1 MKKDKN
7 KEKDTMT
14 FSEDIPQNTKKT
26 IKRLM
31 SQLKTQSKKL
41 IIVGI
46 SSLLSSA
53 AYAIIPLIV
62 GSAINNLVKAIRN
75 FDGSVSVLSMV
86 TDALAMPVLML
97 VLASIFSSFLSYVQQ
112 YIISSIGENLT
123 LSLRKEISKK
133 LNRLPLKYFDSHK
146 TGDIMSRVTNDLEK
160 VSLVMQ
166 VGFMQFISSCF
177 TIVLTI
183 ISMLILNLKL
193 SLLIFIFLGI
203 SASATNYVSSL
214 SQRYYAENYAA
225 MGDLSG
231 KIEEVY
237 SGNRIIKVFNKQEDI
252 IEEVTELN
260 KKQFEANRRAQFVD
274 FAIYPTIRFLSQL
287 GFVTTAIVGG
297 IMTLNGQISLGG
309 IMTLNGQISLGGIQA
324 FLQYVNQVSEPVTQ
338 ASYVIMSLQS
348 AIAGAERV
356 FELLDEE
363 EEISD
368 NKFNELS
375 FNEHPISM
383 GKVDFKNV
391 KFGYTAEKTLIKD
404 LNLEVKPN
412 EMVAIVGPTGGGKTT
427 LINLIMR
434 FYELNEGTISI
445 DGINIKDIPRNTL
458 RRQIGM
464 VLQDTWLFEG
474 TIAENIAYGRMDAT
488 REEIIAAAKAASCD
502 HFIRTLEHGYD
513 TVISSETSNVSQ
525 GQMQLLTIARAMLT
539 NPTIMILDEATSS
552 VDTRTE
558 VEIQKAL
565 SRLMKDKTSFVI
577 AHRLSTIQNADMI
590 LVVKDGDIVE
600 RGNHENLLA
609 QNGFYASLYYSQFE
623 VAN

>member
-1 MKKDKN
+1 MEKDK
-7 KEKDTMT
+7 EIDIME
-14 FSEDIPQNTKKT
+14 FHEDIPRNTKKT

-31 SQLKTQSKKL
+31 IRLSDQKKKL
-41 IIVGI
+41 IIVGL
-46 SSLLSSA
+46 STLLGSA
-53 AYAIIPLIV
+53 SYAVMPLLV
-62 GSAINNLVKAIRN
+62 GSAIDNLVTAIRSFN
-75 FDGSVSVLSMV
+75 GSLSVIKVV
-86 TDALAMPVLML
+86 TDALVIPVLML
-97 VLASIFSSFLSYVQQ
+97 IGVSIISSLVSYIQQ
-112 YIISSIGENLT
+112 YIIASIGENLT
-123 LSLRKEISKK
+123 LSLRTEISEKI
-133 LNRLPLKYFDSHK
+133 NRLPLKYFDSHK
-146 TGDIMSRVTNDLEK
+146 TGDVMSRVTTDLEK
-160 VSLVMQ
+160 VSQVMQ

-183 ISMLILNLKL
+183 IAMLILNPKL
-193 SLLIFIFLGI
+193 SLLIFVFIGI
-203 SASATNYVSSL
+203 SAVATNYVSSL
-214 SQRYYAENYAA
+214 SQRYYGENFAA
-225 MGDLSG
+225 MGELSG

-237 SGNRIIKVFNKQEDI
+237 SGNRIIKVFNQQEKT
-252 IEEVTELN
+252 IEEVSELN

-274 FAIYPTIRFLSQL
+274 FAIYPTIRLLNQL
-287 GFVTTAIVGG
+287 GFIATAIVGG
-297 IMTLNGQISLGG
+297 IMAIGGQISLGA
-309 IMTLNGQISLGGIQA
+309 IQA
-324 FLQYVNQVSEPVTQ
+324 FLQYVNQVSEPITQ

-363 EEISD
+363 EEVAD
-368 NKFNELS
+368 NKFNEIS
-375 FNEHPISM
+375 FKENPITE
-383 GKVDFKNV
+383 GRVNFENV
-391 KFGYTAEKTLIKD
+391 KFGYTKEKTLIKD
-404 LNLEVKPN
+404 LKLEVKPN

-434 FYELNEGTISI
+434 FYELNGGSISI
-445 DGINIKDIPRNTL
+445 DGVNITEIPRNTL

-474 TIAENIAYGRMDAT
+474 TIAENIAYGKMDAT
-488 REEIIAAAKAASCD
+488 REEIIDAAKAACCD

-513 TVISSETSNVSQ
+513 TVISSETANVSQ

-539 NPTIMILDEATSS
+539 NPSIMILDEATSS

-600 RGNHENLLA
+600 RGNHKSLLE

>member
-7 KEKDTMT
+7 KKKDTMT

-203 SASATNYVSSL
+203 SAIATNYVSSL

-287 GFVTTAIVGG
+287 GFVTTAIV
-297 IMTLNGQISLGG
+297 GG

>member
-7 KEKDTMT
+7 KKNDIMA

-31 SQLKTQSKKL
+31 RRLKTQNKKL
-41 IIVGI
+41 IIVGV
-46 SSLLSSA
+46 SALLSSA
-53 AYAIIPLIV
+53 AYAIMPLMV
-62 GSAINNLVKAIRN
+62 GSAINNLLDAIRS
-75 FDGSVSVLSMV
+75 FDGSVSVISMI
-86 TDALAMPVLML
+86 TNALAMPVLML
-97 VLASIFSSFLSYVQQ
+97 VLTSIVNSLLSYIQQ

-123 LSLRKEISKK
+123 LSLRKDISEKINK
-133 LNRLPLKYFDSHK
+133 LPLKYFDSHK
-146 TGDIMSRVTNDLEK
+146 TGDVMSRVTTDLEK
-160 VSLVMQ
+160 VSQVMQ
-166 VGFMQFISSCF
+166 IGFMQFISSCF

-183 ISMLILNLKL
+183 IAMIILNPKL
-193 SLLIFIFLGI
+193 SLLIFIFIGI
-203 SASATNYVSSL
+203 SAIATNFVSSL
-214 SQRYYAENYAA
+214 SQRYYADNFAA

-237 SGNRIIKVFNKQEDI
+237 SGNRIIKVFNQQEDI
-252 IEEVTELN
+252 IEEVSQLN
-260 KKQFEANRRAQFVD
+260 KKQFEANRKAQFVD
-274 FAIYPTIRFLSQL
+274 FAIYPTIRFLNQL
-287 GFVTTAIVGG
+287 GFVATAIV
-297 IMTLNGQISLGG
+297 GG

-324 FLQYVNQVSEPVTQ
+324 FLQYVNQVSEPITQ

-363 EEISD
+363 EETID
-368 NKFNELS
+368 NTVSTFPKSN
-375 FNEHPISM
+375 
-383 GKVDFKNV
+383 GRVTFKNV
-391 KFGYTAEKTLIKD
+391 KFGYTQDRTLIKS

-434 FYELNEGTISI
+434 FYELNGGSISI
-445 DGINIKDIPRNTL
+445 DGVNITEISRSTL

-474 TIAENIAYGRMDAT
+474 TIAENIAYGNMDAT
-488 REEIIAAAKAASCD
+488 REEIIAAAKAACCD
-502 HFIRTLEHGYD
+502 HFIRTLPEGYD

-600 RGNHENLLA
+600 RGNHESLLA

>member
-31 SQLKTQSKKL
+31 RQLKTQNKKL
-41 IIVGI
+41 IFVGI
-46 SSLLSSA
+46 SALLSSA

-75 FDGSVSVLSMV
+75 FDESVSVLSMV

-183 ISMLILNLKL
+183 ILMLILNLKL
-193 SLLIFIFLGI
+193 SLLIFIILGI
-203 SASATNYVSSL
+203 SAIATNYVSSL

-309 IMTLNGQISLGGIQA
+309 IQA

-363 EEISD
+363 EELSD

-600 RGNHENLLA
+600 RGNHENLLS
-609 QNGFYASLYYSQFE
+609 QNGFYASLYNSQFE

>member
-7 KEKDTMT
+7 KKKHTKA
-14 FSEDIPQNTKKT
+14 FSEDIPKNTKKT

-31 SQLKTQSKKL
+31 ERLKTQNKKL

-46 SSLLSSA
+46 LVLLSSVF
-53 AYAIIPLIV
+53 YAVIPLMV
-62 GSAINNLVKAIRN
+62 GLAINNLVYAISN
-75 FDGSVSVLSMV
+75 FDKSVSVVSIV
-86 TDALAMPVLML
+86 TQALAMPVLTL
-97 VLASIFSSFLSYVQQ
+97 VIISMINSFLSYIQQ
-112 YIISSIGENLT
+112 YIVSSVGENLT
-123 LSLRKEISKK
+123 LSLRNDISKK
-133 LNRLPLKYFDSHK
+133 INKLPLKYFDSHK
-146 TGDIMSRVTNDLEK
+146 KGDVMSRVTNDLEK

-177 TIVLTI
+177 TIILTI
-183 ISMLILNLKL
+183 ISMIILNLKL
-193 SLLIFIFLGI
+193 SLVIFIFIGI
-203 SASATNYVSSL
+203 SAIATNYVSSL
-214 SQRYYAENYAA
+214 SQRYYAYNFDA
-225 MGDLSG
+225 MGQLSG

-237 SGNRIIKVFNKQEDI
+237 SGNRIIKIFNQQEDI
-252 IEEVTELN
+252 IQEVTELN
-260 KKQFEANRRAQFVD
+260 KKQFEANRKAQFVD
-274 FAIYPTIRFLSQL
+274 FAIYPTIRLLSQL
-287 GFVTTAIVGG
+287 GFVATAI
-297 IMTLNGQISLGG
+297 IGG

-363 EEISD
+363 EEIADIKINQS
-368 NKFNELS
+368 L
-375 FNEHPISM
+375 FNEHNISR
-383 GKVDFKNV
+383 GRVDFKNV
-391 KFGYTAEKTLIKD
+391 KFGYTDEKTLIKN

-412 EMVAIVGPTGGGKTT
+412 EIVAIVGPTGGGKTT

-434 FYELNEGTISI
+434 FYELNGGYISI
-445 DGINIKDIPRNTL
+445 DGININEIPRNTL

-474 TIAENIAYGRMDAT
+474 TIAENIAYGNRDAT
-488 REEIIAAAKAASCD
+488 REEIIAAAKAACCD

-513 TVISSETSNVSQ
+513 TVISGETSNISQ

-600 RGNHENLLA
+600 RGSHNNLIE

>member
-7 KEKDTMT
+7 KKKHTKA
-14 FSEDIPQNTKKT
+14 FSEDIPKNTKKT

-31 SQLKTQSKKL
+31 KRLKTQNKKL
-41 IIVGI
+41 IIVGMLV
-46 SSLLSSA
+46 LLSSVF
-53 AYAIIPLIV
+53 YAVIPLMV
-62 GSAINNLVKAIRN
+62 GLAINNLVYAISN
-75 FDGSVSVLSMV
+75 FDKSVSVVSIVTKALS
-86 TDALAMPVLML
+86 MPVLTL
-97 VLASIFSSFLSYVQQ
+97 VIISMVNSFLSYIQQ
-112 YIISSIGENLT
+112 YIVSSVGENLT
-123 LSLRKEISKK
+123 LSLRKDISKK
-133 LNRLPLKYFDSHK
+133 INKLPLKYFDSHK
-146 TGDIMSRVTNDLEK
+146 KGDVMSRVTNDLEK

-177 TIVLTI
+177 TIILTI

-193 SLLIFIFLGI
+193 SLIIFIFIGI
-203 SASATNYVSSL
+203 SAIATNYVSSL
-214 SQRYYAENYAA
+214 SQRYYAYNFDA
-225 MGDLSG
+225 MGQLSG

-237 SGNRIIKVFNKQEDI
+237 SGNRIIKIFNQQEDI
-252 IEEVTELN
+252 IQEVTELN
-260 KKQFEANRRAQFVD
+260 KKQFEANRKAQFVD
-274 FAIYPTIRFLSQL
+274 FAIYPTIRLLSQL
-287 GFVTTAIVGG
+287 GFVATAIIGG
-297 IMTLNGQISLGG
+297 IMTLNGHISLGA
-309 IMTLNGQISLGGIQA
+309 IQA

-363 EEISD
+363 EEIADIKINESL
-368 NKFNELS
+368 FNE
-375 FNEHPISM
+375 NTISK

-391 KFGYTAEKTLIKD
+391 KFGYTDEKTLIKN

-412 EMVAIVGPTGGGKTT
+412 EIVAIVGPTGGGKTT

-434 FYELNEGTISI
+434 FYELNGGYISI
-445 DGINIKDIPRNTL
+445 DGININEIPRNTL

-474 TIAENIAYGRMDAT
+474 TIAENIAYGNRDAT
-488 REEIIAAAKAASCD
+488 REEIIAAAKAACCD

-513 TVISSETSNVSQ
+513 TVISGETSNISQ

-600 RGNHENLLA
+600 RGSHDNLIE

>member
-1 MKKDKN
+1 MKKDK
-7 KEKDTMT
+7 KKKKDTKA
-14 FSEDIPQNTKKT
+14 FSEDIPKNTKKT

-31 SQLKTQSKKL
+31 ERLKTQNKKL

-46 SSLLSSA
+46 LVLLSSVF
-53 AYAIIPLIV
+53 YAVIPLMV
-62 GSAINNLVKAIRN
+62 GLAINNLVYAISN
-75 FDGSVSVLSMV
+75 FDKSESVVSIV
-86 TDALAMPVLML
+86 TQALAMPVLTL
-97 VLASIFSSFLSYVQQ
+97 VIISMINSFLSYIQQ
-112 YIISSIGENLT
+112 YIVSSVGENLT
-123 LSLRKEISKK
+123 LSLRNDISKK
-133 LNRLPLKYFDSHK
+133 INKLPLKYFDSHK
-146 TGDIMSRVTNDLEK
+146 KGDVMSRVTNDLEK

-177 TIVLTI
+177 TIILTI
-183 ISMLILNLKL
+183 ISMIILNLKL
-193 SLLIFIFLGI
+193 SLVIFIFIGI
-203 SASATNYVSSL
+203 SAIATNYVSSL
-214 SQRYYAENYAA
+214 SQRYYAYNFDA
-225 MGDLSG
+225 MGQLSG

-237 SGNRIIKVFNKQEDI
+237 SGNRIIKIFNQQEDI
-252 IEEVTELN
+252 IQEVTELN
-260 KKQFEANRRAQFVD
+260 KKQFEANRKAQFVD
-274 FAIYPTIRFLSQL
+274 FAIYPTIRLLSQL
-287 GFVTTAIVGG
+287 GFVATAIIGG
-297 IMTLNGQISLGG
+297 IMTLNGQISLGA
-309 IMTLNGQISLGGIQA
+309 IQA

-363 EEISD
+363 EEIADIKINQS
-368 NKFNELS
+368 L
-375 FNEHPISM
+375 FNEHNISR

-391 KFGYTAEKTLIKD
+391 KFGYTDEKTLIKN

-412 EMVAIVGPTGGGKTT
+412 EIVAIVGPTGGGKTT

-434 FYELNEGTISI
+434 FYELNGGYISI
-445 DGINIKDIPRNTL
+445 DGININEIPRNTL

-474 TIAENIAYGRMDAT
+474 TIAENIAYGNRDAT
-488 REEIIAAAKAASCD
+488 REEIIAAAKAACCD

-513 TVISSETSNVSQ
+513 TVISGETSNISQ

-577 AHRLSTIQNADMI
+577 AHRLSTIQNADLI

-600 RGNHENLLA
+600 RGSHNNLIE

>member
-41 IIVGI
+41 IIVVI

-62 GSAINNLVKAIRN
+62 GSAINNLVNAIRN

-203 SASATNYVSSL
+203 SAIATNYVSSL

-287 GFVTTAIVGG
+287 GFVTTAIV
-297 IMTLNGQISLGG
+297 GG

-590 LVVKDGDIVE
+590 LVVKDVE

>member
-7 KEKDTMT
+7 KKKHTKA
-14 FSEDIPQNTKKT
+14 FSEDIPKNTKKT

-31 SQLKTQSKKL
+31 ERLKTQNKKL

-46 SSLLSSA
+46 LVLLSSVF
-53 AYAIIPLIV
+53 YAVIPLMV
-62 GSAINNLVKAIRN
+62 GLAINNLVYAISN
-75 FDGSVSVLSMV
+75 FDKSVSVVSIV
-86 TDALAMPVLML
+86 TQALAMPVLTL
-97 VLASIFSSFLSYVQQ
+97 VIISMINSFLSYIQQ
-112 YIISSIGENLT
+112 YIVSSVGENLT
-123 LSLRKEISKK
+123 LSLRNDISKK
-133 LNRLPLKYFDSHK
+133 INKLPLKYFDSHK
-146 TGDIMSRVTNDLEK
+146 KGDVMSRVTNDLEK

-177 TIVLTI
+177 TIILTI
-183 ISMLILNLKL
+183 ISMIILNLKL
-193 SLLIFIFLGI
+193 SLVIFIFIGI
-203 SASATNYVSSL
+203 SAIATNYVSSL
-214 SQRYYAENYAA
+214 SQRYYAYNFDA
-225 MGDLSG
+225 MGQLSG

-237 SGNRIIKVFNKQEDI
+237 SGNRIIKIFNQQEDI
-252 IEEVTELN
+252 IQEVTELN
-260 KKQFEANRRAQFVD
+260 KKQFEANRKAQFVD
-274 FAIYPTIRFLSQL
+274 FAIYPTIRLLSQL
-287 GFVTTAIVGG
+287 GFVATAIIGG
-297 IMTLNGQISLGG
+297 IMTLNGHISLGA
-309 IMTLNGQISLGGIQA
+309 IQA

-363 EEISD
+363 EEIADIKINQS
-368 NKFNELS
+368 L
-375 FNEHPISM
+375 FNEHNISR
-383 GKVDFKNV
+383 GRVDFKNV
-391 KFGYTAEKTLIKD
+391 KFGYTDEKTLIKN

-412 EMVAIVGPTGGGKTT
+412 EIVAIVGPTGGGKTT

-434 FYELNEGTISI
+434 FYELNGGYISI
-445 DGINIKDIPRNTL
+445 DGININEIPRNTL

-474 TIAENIAYGRMDAT
+474 TIAENIAYGNRDAT
-488 REEIIAAAKAASCD
+488 REEIIAAAKAACCD

-513 TVISSETSNVSQ
+513 TVISGETSNISQ

-600 RGNHENLLA
+600 RGSHNNLIE

>member
-7 KEKDTMT
+7 KKKETVV
-14 FSEDIPQNTKKT
+14 FSEDIPKNTKKT
-26 IKRLM
+26 IRRLIGT
-31 SQLKTQSKKL
+31 LKTQNKKL

-46 SSLLSSA
+46 LALLSSIF
-53 AYAIIPLIV
+53 YAVIPLMV
-62 GSAINNLVKAIRN
+62 GVAINNLVNAIN
-75 FDGSVSVLSMV
+75 SFDKSVSVLSMV
-86 TDALAMPVLML
+86 AQALAMPVLML
-97 VLASIFSSFLSYVQQ
+97 VLISIVNSFLTYIQQ
-112 YIISSIGENLT
+112 YIISSVGENLT
-123 LSLRKEISKK
+123 LSLRKDISKK
-133 LNRLPLKYFDSHK
+133 INKLPLKYFDSHK
-146 TGDIMSRVTNDLEK
+146 KGDVMSRVTTDLEK

-177 TIVLTI
+177 TIIFTI

-193 SLLIFIFLGI
+193 SLLIFIFIGI
-203 SASATNYVSSL
+203 SAIATNYVSSL
-214 SQRYYAENYAA
+214 SQRYYAYNFDA
-225 MGDLSG
+225 MGELSG

-237 SGNRIIKVFNKQEDI
+237 SGNRIVKIFNQQENVI
-252 IEEVTELN
+252 QEVTELN
-260 KKQFEANRRAQFVD
+260 KKQFEANRKAQFID
-274 FAIYPTIRFLSQL
+274 FAIYPTIRLLNQL
-287 GFVTTAIVGG
+287 GFIATAIV
-297 IMTLNGQISLGG
+297 GG

-363 EEISD
+363 EEVAD
-368 NKFNELS
+368 NKLNEFS
-375 FNEHPISM
+375 FDKNPISK

-391 KFGYTAEKTLIKD
+391 KFGYTDEKTLIKN

-434 FYELNEGTISI
+434 FYELNGGAISI
-445 DGINIKDIPRNTL
+445 DGVNINEIPRNIL

-474 TIAENIAYGRMDAT
+474 TIAENIAYGKMDAT
-488 REEIIAAAKAASCD
+488 REEIIAAAKAACCD

-539 NPTIMILDEATSS
+539 NPTVMILDEATSS

-590 LVVKDGDIVE
+590 LVVKDGDIIE
-600 RGNHENLLA
+600 RGTHQSLLE

>member
-1 MKKDKN
+1 MKKDKD
-7 KEKDTMT
+7 KAV

-26 IKRLM
+26 IKRLIKA
-31 SQLKTQSKKL
+31 LKVQNKKL

-46 SSLLSSA
+46 LTIFSSMF
-53 AYAIIPLIV
+53 YTIIPLMI
-62 GSAINNLVKAIRN
+62 GLAINNLVSAISN
-75 FDGSVSVLSMV
+75 FDKSTNILEVVV
-86 TDALAMPVLML
+86 QALTKPIL
-97 VLASIFSSFLSYVQQ
+97 VLILISIISSILSYIQQ
-112 YIISSIGENLT
+112 YIISSVGENLT
-123 LSLRKEISKK
+123 LSLREDISKK
-133 LNRLPLKYFDSHK
+133 INKLPLKYFDSHK
-146 TGDIMSRVTNDLEK
+146 KGDVMSRVTNDLEK

-177 TIVLTI
+177 TIIFTI
-183 ISMLILNLKL
+183 ISMLILNVKL
-193 SLLIFIFLGI
+193 SLLIFIFIGI
-203 SASATNYVSSL
+203 SSIATNYVSKL
-214 SQRYYAENYAA
+214 SQRYYAYNFNA
-225 MGDLSG
+225 MGQLSG

-237 SGNRIIKVFNKQEDI
+237 SGNNIIKIFNKQNDV

-260 KKQFEANRRAQFVD
+260 KKQFEANKKAQFVD
-274 FAIYPTIRFLSQL
+274 FAIYPTIRFLNQL
-287 GFVTTAIVGG
+287 GFVATAIV
-297 IMTLNGQISLGG
+297 GG

-324 FLQYVNQVSEPVTQ
+324 FLQYVNQVSEPITQ

-368 NKFNELS
+368 SKLNESLLNKC
-375 FNEHPISM
+375 PISK
-383 GKVDFKNV
+383 GKVEFKNV
-391 KFGYTAEKTLIKD
+391 KFGYTDEKTLIKN

-434 FYELNEGTISI
+434 FYELKAGSILI
-445 DGINIKDIPRNTL
+445 DGVNIKEIPRNIL

-474 TIAENIAYGRMDAT
+474 TIAENIAYGKMDAT
-488 REEIIAAAKAASCD
+488 REEIIAAAKAACCD

-513 TVISSETSNVSQ
+513 TVISSETANISQ

-558 VEIQKAL
+558 IEIQKAL

-600 RGNHENLLA
+600 RGTHKTLLE

>member
-7 KEKDTMT
+7 KNTKA
-14 FSEDIPQNTKKT
+14 FSEDIPKNTKKT

-31 SQLKTQSKKL
+31 KRLKTQNKKL

-46 SSLLSSA
+46 LVLLSSVF
-53 AYAIIPLIV
+53 YAVIPLMV
-62 GSAINNLVKAIRN
+62 GLAINNLVYAISN
-75 FDGSVSVLSMV
+75 FDKSVSVVSIVTKALS
-86 TDALAMPVLML
+86 MPVLTL
-97 VLASIFSSFLSYVQQ
+97 VIISMVNSFLSYIQQ
-112 YIISSIGENLT
+112 YIVSSVGENLT
-123 LSLRKEISKK
+123 LSLRKDISKK
-133 LNRLPLKYFDSHK
+133 INKLPLKYFDSHK
-146 TGDIMSRVTNDLEK
+146 KGDVMSRVTNDLEK

-177 TIVLTI
+177 TIILTI

-193 SLLIFIFLGI
+193 SLIIFIFIGI
-203 SASATNYVSSL
+203 SAIATNYVSSL
-214 SQRYYAENYAA
+214 SQRYYAYNFDA
-225 MGDLSG
+225 MGQLSG

-237 SGNRIIKVFNKQEDI
+237 SGNRIIKIFNQQEDI
-252 IEEVTELN
+252 IQEVTELN
-260 KKQFEANRRAQFVD
+260 KKQFEANRKAQFVD
-274 FAIYPTIRFLSQL
+274 FAINPTIRLLSQL
-287 GFVTTAIVGG
+287 GFVATAIIGG
-297 IMTLNGQISLGG
+297 IMTLNGHISLGA
-309 IMTLNGQISLGGIQA
+309 IQA

-363 EEISD
+363 EEIADIKINQS
-368 NKFNELS
+368 L
-375 FNEHPISM
+375 FNEHNISR
-383 GKVDFKNV
+383 GRVDFKNV
-391 KFGYTAEKTLIKD
+391 KFGYTDEKTLIKN

-412 EMVAIVGPTGGGKTT
+412 EIVAIVGPTGGGKTT

-434 FYELNEGTISI
+434 FYELNGGYISI
-445 DGINIKDIPRNTL
+445 DGININEIPRNTL

-474 TIAENIAYGRMDAT
+474 TIAENIAYGNRDAT
-488 REEIIAAAKAASCD
+488 REEIIAAAKAACCD

-513 TVISSETSNVSQ
+513 TVISGETSNISQ

-600 RGNHENLLA
+600 RGSHNNLIE

>member
-7 KEKDTMT
+7 IEKDTT
-14 FSEDIPQNTKKT
+14 IFSEDIPQNTKKT

-31 SQLKTQSKKL
+31 RQLKTQNKKL

-46 SSLLSSA
+46 SALFSSA
-53 AYAIIPLIV
+53 SYAIMPLIV
-62 GSAINNLVKAIRN
+62 GSAINNLVNAIRN

-86 TDALAMPVLML
+86 TNALAMPVLML
-97 VLASIFSSFLSYVQQ
+97 VLTSIISSFLSYVQQ

-183 ISMLILNLKL
+183 ISMLILNQKL

-203 SASATNYVSSL
+203 SAIATNYVSSL

-287 GFVTTAIVGG
+287 GFVATAIVGG
-297 IMTLNGQISLGG
+297 IMTLNR
-309 IMTLNGQISLGGIQA
+309 QISLGGIQA

-356 FELLDEE
+356 FDLLDE

-368 NKFNELS
+368 NKINEFS
-375 FNEHPISM
+375 FNEHPISK

-434 FYELNEGTISI
+434 FYELNGGTISI

>member
-1 MKKDKN
+1 MKKDKKKN
-7 KEKDTMT
+7 SDTLS

-31 SQLKTQSKKL
+31 SHLAPQKKKL
-41 IIVGI
+41 MIVGV
-46 SSLLSSA
+46 SALLSSA
-53 AYAIIPLIV
+53 AYAAMPLMV
-62 GSAINNLVKAIRN
+62 GVAIDNLVNAILS
-75 FDGSVSVLSMV
+75 FDGSVSILSMV
-86 TDALAMPVLML
+86 TNALAIPVLL
-97 VLASIFSSFLSYVQQ
+97 LILASIASSLLSYMQQ
-112 YIISSIGENLT
+112 YIVASIGENLT
-123 LSLRKEISKK
+123 LSLRRDISEKINK
-133 LNRLPLKYFDSHK
+133 LPLRYFDSHK
-146 TGDIMSRVTNDLEK
+146 TGDVMSRVTNDLEK
-160 VSLVMQ
+160 VSMVMQ

-177 TIVLTI
+177 TIILTI
-183 ISMLILNLKL
+183 IAMVILNPKL
-193 SLLIFIFLGI
+193 ALLVLIFVSI
-203 SASATNYVSSL
+203 SAIATNFVSQL
-214 SQRYYAENYAA
+214 SQRYYAENFAI
-225 MGDLSG
+225 MGALSG

-237 SGNRIIKVFNKQEDI
+237 SGNRIIKVFNQQSDV
-252 IEEVTELN
+252 IEEISQLN
-260 KKQFEANRRAQFVD
+260 HKQFEANRKAQFVD
-274 FAIYPTIRFLSQL
+274 FAIYPTIRLLNQL
-287 GFVTTAIVGG
+287 GFVATAIVGG
-297 IMTLNGQISLGG
+297 IMTLS
-309 IMTLNGQISLGGIQA
+309 GQISLGGIQA

-338 ASYVIMSLQS
+338 AAYVIMSLQS

-363 EEISD
+363 EEITD
-368 NKFNELS
+368 NVSSTF
-375 FNEHPISM
+375 PISN
-383 GKVDFKNV
+383 GRVTFKNV
-391 KFGYTAEKTLIKD
+391 KFGYTPERTLIKN

-434 FYELNEGTISI
+434 FYELNGGLISI
-445 DGINIKDIPRNTL
+445 DGVNIIEISRSAL

-474 TIAENIAYGRMDAT
+474 TIAENIAYGKMDAT
-488 REEIIAAAKAASCD
+488 REEIVDAAKAACCD
-502 HFIRTLEHGYD
+502 HFIRTLPQGYD

-525 GQMQLLTIARAMLT
+525 GQMQLLTIARAMMT

-565 SRLMKDKTSFVI
+565 TKLMKDKTSFVI

-590 LVVKDGDIVE
+590 LVVRDGDIVE
-600 RGNHENLLA
+600 RGNHESLLA

>member
-1 MKKDKN
+1 MKKDKKKN
-7 KEKDTMT
+7 SDTLS

-31 SQLKTQSKKL
+31 GHLVPQKKKL
-41 IIVGI
+41 MIVGV
-46 SSLLSSA
+46 SALLNST
-53 AYAIIPLIV
+53 AYAAMPLMV
-62 GSAINNLVKAIRN
+62 GVAIDNLVNAIRS

-86 TDALAMPVLML
+86 TNALAIPVLL
-97 VLASIFSSFLSYVQQ
+97 LILATIASSLLSYMQQ
-112 YIISSIGENLT
+112 YIIASIGENLT
-123 LSLRKEISKK
+123 LSLRQDISEKINK
-133 LNRLPLKYFDSHK
+133 LPLHYFDSHK
-146 TGDIMSRVTNDLEK
+146 TGDVMSRVTNDLEK
-160 VSLVMQ
+160 VSMVMQ

-177 TIVLTI
+177 TIILTI
-183 ISMLILNLKL
+183 IAMVILNLKL
-193 SLLIFIFLGI
+193 ALLVLIFVGI
-203 SASATNYVSSL
+203 SAIATNFVSQL
-214 SQRYYAENYAA
+214 SQRYYAENFAV
-225 MGDLSG
+225 MGALSG

-237 SGNRIIKVFNKQEDI
+237 SGNRIIKVFNQQSDV
-252 IEEVTELN
+252 IEEISQLN
-260 KKQFEANRRAQFVD
+260 HKQFEANRKAQFVD
-274 FAIYPTIRFLSQL
+274 FAIYPTIRLLNQL
-287 GFVTTAIVGG
+287 GFVATAIVGG
-297 IMTLNGQISLGG
+297 IMTLS
-309 IMTLNGQISLGGIQA
+309 GQISLGGIQA

-338 ASYVIMSLQS
+338 AAYVIMSLQS

-363 EEISD
+363 EEITD
-368 NKFNELS
+368 NASSTF
-375 FNEHPISM
+375 PISN
-383 GKVDFKNV
+383 GRVTFKNV
-391 KFGYTAEKTLIKD
+391 KFGYTPERTLIKN

-434 FYELNEGTISI
+434 FYELNGGLISI
-445 DGINIKDIPRNTL
+445 DGVNITEISRSTL

-474 TIAENIAYGRMDAT
+474 TIAENIAYGKMDAT
-488 REEIIAAAKAASCD
+488 REEIVAAAKAACCD
-502 HFIRTLEHGYD
+502 HFIRTLPQGYD
-513 TVISSETSNVSQ
+513 TVISSEASNVSQ
-525 GQMQLLTIARAMLT
+525 GQMQLLTIARAMMT

-565 SRLMKDKTSFVI
+565 SKLMKDKTSFVI

-590 LVVKDGDIVE
+590 LVVRDGDIVE
-600 RGNHENLLA
+600 RGNHESLLA

>member
-7 KEKDTMT
+7 IEKDTT
-14 FSEDIPQNTKKT
+14 IFSEDIPQNTKKT

-31 SQLKTQSKKL
+31 RQLKTQSKKL
-41 IIVGI
+41 IFVGI
-46 SSLLSSA
+46 SALFSSA
-53 AYAIIPLIV
+53 SYAIMPLIV
-62 GSAINNLVKAIRN
+62 GSAINNLVNAIRN

-86 TDALAMPVLML
+86 TNALAMPVLML
-97 VLASIFSSFLSYVQQ
+97 VLTSIISSFLSYVQQ

-183 ISMLILNLKL
+183 ISMLILNQKL

-203 SASATNYVSSL
+203 SAIATNYVSSL
-214 SQRYYAENYAA
+214 SQRYYAKNYAA

-287 GFVTTAIVGG
+287 GFVATAIV
-297 IMTLNGQISLGG
+297 GG

-356 FELLDEE
+356 FDLLDEE

-368 NKFNELS
+368 NKINEFS
-375 FNEHPISM
+375 FNEHPISK

-434 FYELNEGTISI
+434 FYELNGGTISI

>member
-1 MKKDKN
+1 MKKDK
-7 KEKDTMT
+7 KKKKDTKA
-14 FSEDIPQNTKKT
+14 FSEDIPKNTKKT

-31 SQLKTQSKKL
+31 ERLKTQNKKL

-46 SSLLSSA
+46 LVLLSSIF
-53 AYAIIPLIV
+53 YAVIPLMV
-62 GSAINNLVKAIRN
+62 GLAINNLVYAISN
-75 FDGSVSVLSMV
+75 FDKSESVVSIV
-86 TDALAMPVLML
+86 TQALAMPVLTL
-97 VLASIFSSFLSYVQQ
+97 VIISMINSFLSYIQQ
-112 YIISSIGENLT
+112 YIVSSVGENLT
-123 LSLRKEISKK
+123 LSLRNDISKK
-133 LNRLPLKYFDSHK
+133 INKLPLKYFDSHK
-146 TGDIMSRVTNDLEK
+146 KGDVMSRVTNDLEK

-177 TIVLTI
+177 TIILTI
-183 ISMLILNLKL
+183 ISMIILNLKL
-193 SLLIFIFLGI
+193 SLIIFIFIGI
-203 SASATNYVSSL
+203 SAIATNYVSSL
-214 SQRYYAENYAA
+214 SQRYYAYNFHA
-225 MGDLSG
+225 MGQLSG

-237 SGNRIIKVFNKQEDI
+237 SGNRIIKIFNQQEDI
-252 IEEVTELN
+252 IQEVTELN
-260 KKQFEANRRAQFVD
+260 KKQFEANRKAQFVD
-274 FAIYPTIRFLSQL
+274 FAIYPTIRLLSQL
-287 GFVTTAIVGG
+287 GFVATAIIGG
-297 IMTLNGQISLGG
+297 IMTLNGHISLGA
-309 IMTLNGQISLGGIQA
+309 IQA

-363 EEISD
+363 EEIAD
-368 NKFNELS
+368 IKINESL
-375 FNEHPISM
+375 FNEHTISK

-391 KFGYTAEKTLIKD
+391 KFGYTDEKTLIKN

-412 EMVAIVGPTGGGKTT
+412 EIVAIVGPTGGGKTT

-434 FYELNEGTISI
+434 FYELNGGYISI
-445 DGINIKDIPRNTL
+445 DGININEIPRNTL

-474 TIAENIAYGRMDAT
+474 TIAENIAYGNRDAT
-488 REEIIAAAKAASCD
+488 REEIIAAAKAACCD

-513 TVISSETSNVSQ
+513 TVISGETSNISQ

-600 RGNHENLLA
+600 RGSHNNLIE

>member
-7 KEKDTMT
+7 KKKHTKA
-14 FSEDIPQNTKKT
+14 FSEDIPKNTKKT

-31 SQLKTQSKKL
+31 KRLKTQNKKL

-46 SSLLSSA
+46 LVLLSSVF
-53 AYAIIPLIV
+53 YAVIPLMV
-62 GSAINNLVKAIRN
+62 GLAINNLVYAISN
-75 FDGSVSVLSMV
+75 FDKSVSVVSIVTKALS
-86 TDALAMPVLML
+86 MPVLTL
-97 VLASIFSSFLSYVQQ
+97 VIISMVNSFLSYIQQ
-112 YIISSIGENLT
+112 YIVSSVGENLT
-123 LSLRKEISKK
+123 LSLRNDISKK
-133 LNRLPLKYFDSHK
+133 INKLPLKYFDSHK
-146 TGDIMSRVTNDLEK
+146 KGDVMSRVTNDLEK

-177 TIVLTI
+177 TIILTI
-183 ISMLILNLKL
+183 ISMIILNLKL
-193 SLLIFIFLGI
+193 SLVIFIFIGI
-203 SASATNYVSSL
+203 SAIATNYVSSL
-214 SQRYYAENYAA
+214 SQRYYAYNFDA
-225 MGDLSG
+225 MGQLSG

-237 SGNRIIKVFNKQEDI
+237 SGNRIIKIFNQQEDI
-252 IEEVTELN
+252 IQEVTELN
-260 KKQFEANRRAQFVD
+260 KKQFEANRKAQFVD
-274 FAIYPTIRFLSQL
+274 FAIYPTIRLLSQL
-287 GFVTTAIVGG
+287 GFVATAIIGG
-297 IMTLNGQISLGG
+297 IMTLNGQISLGA
-309 IMTLNGQISLGGIQA
+309 IQA

-363 EEISD
+363 EEIADIKINQS
-368 NKFNELS
+368 L
-375 FNEHPISM
+375 FNEHNISR

-391 KFGYTAEKTLIKD
+391 KFGYTDEKTLIKN

-412 EMVAIVGPTGGGKTT
+412 EIVAIVGPTGGGKTT

-434 FYELNEGTISI
+434 FYELNGGYISI
-445 DGINIKDIPRNTL
+445 DGININEIPRNTL

-474 TIAENIAYGRMDAT
+474 TIAENIAYGNRDAT
-488 REEIIAAAKAASCD
+488 REEIIAAAKAACCD

-513 TVISSETSNVSQ
+513 TVISGETSNISQ

-600 RGNHENLLA
+600 RGSHNNLIE

>member
-1 MKKDKN
+1 MEKDK
-7 KEKDTMT
+7 EIDIME
-14 FSEDIPQNTKKT
+14 FHEDIPRNTKKT

-31 SQLKTQSKKL
+31 IRLSDQKKKL
-41 IIVGI
+41 IIVGL
-46 SSLLSSA
+46 STLLGSA
-53 AYAIIPLIV
+53 SYAVMPLLV
-62 GSAINNLVKAIRN
+62 GSAIDNLVTAIRSFN
-75 FDGSVSVLSMV
+75 GSLSVIKVV
-86 TDALAMPVLML
+86 TDALVIPVLML
-97 VLASIFSSFLSYVQQ
+97 IGVSIISSLVSYIQQ
-112 YIISSIGENLT
+112 YIIASIGENLT
-123 LSLRKEISKK
+123 LSLRTEISEKI
-133 LNRLPLKYFDSHK
+133 NRLPLKYFDSHK
-146 TGDIMSRVTNDLEK
+146 TGDVMSRVTTDLEK
-160 VSLVMQ
+160 VSQVMQ

-183 ISMLILNLKL
+183 IAMIILNPKL
-193 SLLIFIFLGI
+193 SLLIFVFIGI
-203 SASATNYVSSL
+203 SAVATNYVSSL
-214 SQRYYAENYAA
+214 SQRYYGENFAA
-225 MGDLSG
+225 MGELSG

-237 SGNRIIKVFNKQEDI
+237 SGNRIIKVFNQQEKT
-252 IEEVTELN
+252 IEEVSELN

-274 FAIYPTIRFLSQL
+274 FAIYPTIRLLNQL
-287 GFVTTAIVGG
+287 GFIATAIVGG
-297 IMTLNGQISLGG
+297 IMAIGGQISLGA
-309 IMTLNGQISLGGIQA
+309 IQA
-324 FLQYVNQVSEPVTQ
+324 FLQYVNQVSEPITQ

-363 EEISD
+363 EEVAD
-368 NKFNELS
+368 NKFNEIS
-375 FNEHPISM
+375 FKENPITE
-383 GKVDFKNV
+383 GRVNFKNV
-391 KFGYTAEKTLIKD
+391 KFGYTKEKTLIKD

-434 FYELNEGTISI
+434 FYELNGGSISI
-445 DGINIKDIPRNTL
+445 DGVNITEIPRNTL

-474 TIAENIAYGRMDAT
+474 TIAENIAYGKMDAT
-488 REEIIAAAKAASCD
+488 REEIIDAAKAACCD

-513 TVISSETSNVSQ
+513 TVISSETANVSQ

-539 NPTIMILDEATSS
+539 NPSIMILDEATSS

-600 RGNHENLLA
+600 RGNHESLLE

>member
-1 MKKDKN
+1 MKKDK
-7 KEKDTMT
+7 KKKKDTKA
-14 FSEDIPQNTKKT
+14 FSEDIPKNTKKT

-31 SQLKTQSKKL
+31 ERLKTQNKKL

-46 SSLLSSA
+46 LVLLSSVF
-53 AYAIIPLIV
+53 YAVIPLMV
-62 GSAINNLVKAIRN
+62 GLAINNLVYAISN
-75 FDGSVSVLSMV
+75 FDKSESVVSIV
-86 TDALAMPVLML
+86 TQALAMPVLTL
-97 VLASIFSSFLSYVQQ
+97 VIISMINSFLSYIQQ
-112 YIISSIGENLT
+112 YIVSSVGENLT
-123 LSLRKEISKK
+123 LSLRKDISKK
-133 LNRLPLKYFDSHK
+133 INKLPLKYFDSHK
-146 TGDIMSRVTNDLEK
+146 KGDVMSRVTNDLEK

-177 TIVLTI
+177 TIILTI
-183 ISMLILNLKL
+183 ISMIILNLKL
-193 SLLIFIFLGI
+193 SLVIFIFIGI
-203 SASATNYVSSL
+203 SAIATNYVSSL
-214 SQRYYAENYAA
+214 SQRYYAYNFDA
-225 MGDLSG
+225 MGQLSG

-237 SGNRIIKVFNKQEDI
+237 SGNRIIKIFNQQEDI
-252 IEEVTELN
+252 IQEVTELN
-260 KKQFEANRRAQFVD
+260 KKQFEANRKAQFVD
-274 FAIYPTIRFLSQL
+274 FAIYPTIRLLSQL
-287 GFVTTAIVGG
+287 GFVATAIIGG
-297 IMTLNGQISLGG
+297 IMTLNGHISLGA
-309 IMTLNGQISLGGIQA
+309 IQA

-363 EEISD
+363 EEIADIKINQS
-368 NKFNELS
+368 L
-375 FNEHPISM
+375 FNEHNISR

-391 KFGYTAEKTLIKD
+391 KFGYTDEKTLIKN

-412 EMVAIVGPTGGGKTT
+412 EIVAIVGPTGGGKTT

-434 FYELNEGTISI
+434 FYELNGGYISI
-445 DGINIKDIPRNTL
+445 DGININEIPRNTL

-474 TIAENIAYGRMDAT
+474 TIAENIAYGNRDAT
-488 REEIIAAAKAASCD
+488 REEIIAAAKAACCD

-513 TVISSETSNVSQ
+513 TVISGETSNISQ

-600 RGNHENLLA
+600 RGSHDNLIE

>member
-1 MKKDKN
+1 MKKDKD
-7 KEKDTMT
+7 KDIDKDIKDLG
-14 FSEDIPQNTKKT
+14 EDIPKNTKKT

-31 SQLKTQSKKL
+31 IRLKDQKNKL
-41 IIVGI
+41 IVVGVSALLGSVAYAVMPLIIGSAIDNLLKGIQSLDGSVSAISMIIEVLTIPIVLLVAVTII
-46 SSLLSSA
+46 SSLLS
-53 AYAIIPLIV
+53 YI
-62 GSAINNLVKAIRN
+62 
-75 FDGSVSVLSMV
+75 
-86 TDALAMPVLML
+86 
-97 VLASIFSSFLSYVQQ
+97 QQ
-112 YIISSIGENLT
+112 YIIASIGENLT
-123 LSLRKEISKK
+123 YSLRKEISNKINK
-133 LNRLPLKYFDSHK
+133 LPLKYFDSHK
-146 TGDIMSRVTNDLEK
+146 TGDVMSRITTDLEK
-160 VSLVMQ
+160 VSQVMQ
-166 VGFMQFISSCF
+166 VGFMQFISSTF
-177 TIVLTI
+177 TIALTVI
-183 ISMLILNLKL
+183 AMLFLNIKL
-193 SLLIFIFLGI
+193 SLLIFIFIGI
-203 SASATNYVSSL
+203 SAFATNYVSKL
-214 SQRYYAENYAA
+214 SQRYYAENFAV
-225 MGDLSG
+225 MGELTG
-231 KIEEVY
+231 KVEEVY
-237 SGNRIIKVFNKQEDI
+237 SGNAIIKVFNKQKDVVSEM
-252 IEEVTELN
+252 VELN
-260 KKQFEANRRAQFVD
+260 KKQFEANRKAQFVD

-287 GFVTTAIVGG
+287 GFISTAIIGG
-297 IMTLNGQISLGG
+297 IMTLNGYI
-309 IMTLNGQISLGGIQA
+309 TLGGIQA

-363 EEISD
+363 EEVKDS
-368 NKFNELS
+368 EYLLS
-375 FNEHPISM
+375 KTPITE
-383 GKVDFKNV
+383 GKVNFKNV
-391 KFGYTAEKTLIKD
+391 NFGYTSEKTLINN

-434 FYELNEGTISI
+434 FYELNGGTISI
-445 DGINIKDIPRNTL
+445 DGTNITHIPRNEL

-464 VLQDTWLFEG
+464 VLQDTWLFKG
-474 TIAENIAYGRMDAT
+474 TVAENIAYGNMEAT
-488 REEIIAAAKAASCD
+488 REEIVAAAKAASCD

-513 TVISSETSNVSQ
+513 TVISSEIANVSQ

-539 NPTIMILDEATSS
+539 NPSIMILDEATSS

-600 RGNHENLLA
+600 RGNHKNLLK

>member
-7 KEKDTMT
+7 KKNDIMA

-31 SQLKTQSKKL
+31 RRLKTQNKKL

-46 SSLLSSA
+46 SALLSSA
-53 AYAIIPLIV
+53 SYAIMPLMV
-62 GSAINNLVKAIRN
+62 GAAINNLLDAIRS
-75 FDGSVSVLSMV
+75 FDGSGSVISMV
-86 TDALAMPVLML
+86 THVLAMPVLML
-97 VLASIFSSFLSYVQQ
+97 VLTSIVNSLLSYIQQ

-123 LSLRKEISKK
+123 LSLREDISKK
-133 LNRLPLKYFDSHK
+133 INKLPLKYFDSHK
-146 TGDIMSRVTNDLEK
+146 TGDVMSRVTTDLEK
-160 VSLVMQ
+160 VSQVMQ
-166 VGFMQFISSCF
+166 IGFMQFISSCF

-183 ISMLILNLKL
+183 IAMVILNPKL
-193 SLLIFIFLGI
+193 SFLIFIFIGI
-203 SASATNYVSSL
+203 SAIATNFVSKL
-214 SQRYYAENYAA
+214 SQRYYADNFAV

-237 SGNRIIKVFNKQEDI
+237 SGNRIIKVFNQQSDM
-252 IEEVTELN
+252 IEEVSQLN
-260 KKQFEANRRAQFVD
+260 KKQFEANRKAQFID
-274 FAIYPTIRFLSQL
+274 FAIYPTIRLLNQL
-287 GFVTTAIVGG
+287 GFVVTAIV
-297 IMTLNGQISLGG
+297 GG

-324 FLQYVNQVSEPVTQ
+324 FLQYVNQVSEPITQ

-363 EEISD
+363 EETID
-368 NKFNELS
+368 NTVSTFPESN
-375 FNEHPISM
+375 
-383 GKVDFKNV
+383 GRVTFKNV
-391 KFGYTAEKTLIKD
+391 KFGYTQDRTLIKS

-434 FYELNEGTISI
+434 FYELNGGSISI
-445 DGINIKDIPRNTL
+445 DGVNITEISRSTL

-474 TIAENIAYGRMDAT
+474 TIAENIAYGKMDAT
-488 REEIIAAAKAASCD
+488 REEIIAAAKAACCD
-502 HFIRTLEHGYD
+502 HFIRTLPEGYD

-525 GQMQLLTIARAMLT
+525 GQIQLLTIARAMMT

-600 RGNHENLLA
+600 RGNHESLLA

>member
-1 MKKDKN
+1 MEKDK
-7 KEKDTMT
+7 EIDIME
-14 FSEDIPQNTKKT
+14 FHEDIPRNTKKT

-31 SQLKTQSKKL
+31 IRLSDQKKKL
-41 IIVGI
+41 IIVGL
-46 SSLLSSA
+46 STLLGSA
-53 AYAIIPLIV
+53 SYAVMPLLV
-62 GSAINNLVKAIRN
+62 GSAIDNLVTAIRSFN
-75 FDGSVSVLSMV
+75 GSLSVIKVV
-86 TDALAMPVLML
+86 TDALVIPVLML
-97 VLASIFSSFLSYVQQ
+97 IGVSIISSLVSYIQQ
-112 YIISSIGENLT
+112 YIIASIGENLT
-123 LSLRKEISKK
+123 LSLRTEISEKI
-133 LNRLPLKYFDSHK
+133 NRLPLKYFDSHK
-146 TGDIMSRVTNDLEK
+146 TGDVMSRVTTDLEK
-160 VSLVMQ
+160 VSQVMQ

-183 ISMLILNLKL
+183 IAMIILNPKL
-193 SLLIFIFLGI
+193 SLLIFVFIGI
-203 SASATNYVSSL
+203 SAVATNYVSSL
-214 SQRYYAENYAA
+214 SQRYYGENFAA
-225 MGDLSG
+225 MGELSG

-237 SGNRIIKVFNKQEDI
+237 SGNRIIKVFNQQEKT
-252 IEEVTELN
+252 IEEVSELN

-274 FAIYPTIRFLSQL
+274 FAIYPTIRLLNQL
-287 GFVTTAIVGG
+287 GFIATAIVGG
-297 IMTLNGQISLGG
+297 IMAIGGQISLGA
-309 IMTLNGQISLGGIQA
+309 IQA
-324 FLQYVNQVSEPVTQ
+324 FLQYVNQVSEPITQ

-363 EEISD
+363 EEVAD
-368 NKFNELS
+368 NKFNEIS
-375 FNEHPISM
+375 FKENPITE
-383 GKVDFKNV
+383 GRVNFKNV
-391 KFGYTAEKTLIKD
+391 KFGYTKEKTLIKD

-434 FYELNEGTISI
+434 FYELNGGSISI
-445 DGINIKDIPRNTL
+445 DGVNITEIPRNTL

-474 TIAENIAYGRMDAT
+474 TIAENIAYGKMDAT
-488 REEIIAAAKAASCD
+488 REEIIDAAKAACCD
-502 HFIRTLEHGYD
+502 HFISTLEHGYD
-513 TVISSETSNVSQ
+513 TVISSETANVSQ

-539 NPTIMILDEATSS
+539 NPSIMILDEATSS

-600 RGNHENLLA
+600 RGNHESLLE

>member
-7 KEKDTMT
+7 KKKDTIM

-31 SQLKTQSKKL
+31 GRLKTQNKKL

-46 SSLLSSA
+46 AALLSSA
-53 AYAIIPLIV
+53 SYAIMPLMV
-62 GSAINNLVKAIRN
+62 GAAINNLLNAIRS
-75 FDGSVSVLSMV
+75 FDGSVSVISMV
-86 TDALAMPVLML
+86 THALAMPVFML
-97 VLASIFSSFLSYVQQ
+97 VVTSIVNSLLSYIQQ

-123 LSLRKEISKK
+123 LSLRKDISEKINK
-133 LNRLPLKYFDSHK
+133 LPLKYFDSHK
-146 TGDIMSRVTNDLEK
+146 AGDVMSRVTTDLEK

-177 TIVLTI
+177 TIILTI
-183 ISMLILNLKL
+183 IAMVILNPKL
-193 SLLIFIFLGI
+193 SFLTFIFIGI
-203 SASATNYVSSL
+203 SAIATNFVSKL
-214 SQRYYAENYAA
+214 SQRYYADNFAA

-237 SGNRIIKVFNKQEDI
+237 SGNRIIKVFNQQSDM
-252 IEEVTELN
+252 IEEVSKLN
-260 KKQFEANRRAQFVD
+260 KKQFEANRKAQFID
-274 FAIYPTIRFLSQL
+274 FAIYPTIRLLNQL
-287 GFVTTAIVGG
+287 GFVVTAIV
-297 IMTLNGQISLGG
+297 GG

-324 FLQYVNQVSEPVTQ
+324 FLQYVNQVSEPITQ

-363 EEISD
+363 EETID
-368 NKFNELS
+368 NTVSTLS
-375 FNEHPISM
+375 KSN
-383 GKVDFKNV
+383 GKVTFKNV
-391 KFGYTAEKTLIKD
+391 KFGYTQDRTLIKN

-412 EMVAIVGPTGGGKTT
+412 EIVAIVGPTGGGKTT

-434 FYELNEGTISI
+434 FYELNGGAISI
-445 DGINIKDIPRNTL
+445 DGVNITEISRSTL

-474 TIAENIAYGRMDAT
+474 TIAENIAYGKMDAT
-488 REEIIAAAKAASCD
+488 REEIIAAAKAACCD
-502 HFIRTLEHGYD
+502 HFIRTLPEGYD

-600 RGNHENLLA
+600 RGNHESLLEE
-609 QNGFYASLYYSQFE
+609 NGFYASLYYSQFE

>member
-7 KEKDTMT
+7 TKA
-14 FSEDIPQNTKKT
+14 FSEDIPKNTKKT

-31 SQLKTQSKKL
+31 KRLKTQNKKL

-46 SSLLSSA
+46 LVLLSSVF
-53 AYAIIPLIV
+53 YAVIPLMV
-62 GSAINNLVKAIRN
+62 GLAINNLVYAISN
-75 FDGSVSVLSMV
+75 FDKSVSVVSIVTKALS
-86 TDALAMPVLML
+86 MPVLTL
-97 VLASIFSSFLSYVQQ
+97 VIISMVNSFLSYIQQ
-112 YIISSIGENLT
+112 YIVSSVGENLT
-123 LSLRKEISKK
+123 LSLRKDISKK
-133 LNRLPLKYFDSHK
+133 INKLPLKYFDSHK
-146 TGDIMSRVTNDLEK
+146 KGDVMSRVTNDLEK

-177 TIVLTI
+177 TIILTI

-193 SLLIFIFLGI
+193 SLIIFIFIGI
-203 SASATNYVSSL
+203 SAIATNYVSSL
-214 SQRYYAENYAA
+214 SQRYYAYNFDA
-225 MGDLSG
+225 MGQLSG

-237 SGNRIIKVFNKQEDI
+237 SGNRIIKIFNQQEDI
-252 IEEVTELN
+252 IQEVTELN
-260 KKQFEANRRAQFVD
+260 KKQFEANRKAQFVD
-274 FAIYPTIRFLSQL
+274 FAIYPTIRLLSQL
-287 GFVTTAIVGG
+287 GFVATAIIGG
-297 IMTLNGQISLGG
+297 IMTLNGHISLGA
-309 IMTLNGQISLGGIQA
+309 IQA

-363 EEISD
+363 EEIADIKINESL
-368 NKFNELS
+368 FNE
-375 FNEHPISM
+375 NTISK

-391 KFGYTAEKTLIKD
+391 KFGYTDEKTLIKN

-412 EMVAIVGPTGGGKTT
+412 EIVAIVGPTGGGKTT

-434 FYELNEGTISI
+434 FYELNGGYISI
-445 DGINIKDIPRNTL
+445 DGININEIPRNTL

-474 TIAENIAYGRMDAT
+474 TIAENIAYGNRDAT
-488 REEIIAAAKAASCD
+488 REEIIAAAKAACCD

-513 TVISSETSNVSQ
+513 TVISGETSNISQ

-600 RGNHENLLA
+600 RGSHNNLIE
-609 QNGFYASLYYSQFE
+609 QKGFYASLYYSQFE

>member
-1 MKKDKN
+1 MKKDKKKN
-7 KEKDTMT
+7 NDTLP
-14 FSEDIPQNTKKT
+14 FNEDMPQNTKKT

-31 SQLKTQSKKL
+31 SHLAPQKKKL
-41 IIVGI
+41 MIVGI
-46 SSLLSSA
+46 SALISSA
-53 AYAIIPLIV
+53 AYAAMPLIV
-62 GSAINNLVKAIRN
+62 GVAIDNLVNIIRS
-75 FDGSVSVLSMV
+75 FDGSVSVLSAV
-86 TDALAMPVLML
+86 TNALAIPVLL
-97 VLASIFSSFLSYVQQ
+97 LILATIASSLLSYMQQ
-112 YIISSIGENLT
+112 YIVASIGENLT
-123 LSLRKEISKK
+123 LSLRQDISEKINK
-133 LNRLPLKYFDSHK
+133 LPLRYFDSHK
-146 TGDIMSRVTNDLEK
+146 TGDVMSRVTNDLEK
-160 VSLVMQ
+160 VSMVMQ

-177 TIVLTI
+177 TIILTI
-183 ISMLILNLKL
+183 IAMVILNPKL
-193 SLLIFIFLGI
+193 ALLVLIFVSI
-203 SASATNYVSSL
+203 SAIATNFVSQL
-214 SQRYYAENYAA
+214 SQRYYAENFAA
-225 MGDLSG
+225 MGALSG

-237 SGNRIIKVFNKQEDI
+237 SGNRIIKVFNQQSDV
-252 IEEVTELN
+252 IEEISHLN
-260 KKQFEANRRAQFVD
+260 HKQFEANRKAQFVD
-274 FAIYPTIRFLSQL
+274 FAIYPTIRLLNQL
-287 GFVTTAIVGG
+287 GFVATAIVGG
-297 IMTLNGQISLGG
+297 LMTLS
-309 IMTLNGQISLGGIQA
+309 GQISLGGIQA

-338 ASYVIMSLQS
+338 AAYVIMSLQS

-363 EEISD
+363 EEITDSASST
-368 NKFNELS
+368 F
-375 FNEHPISM
+375 PISN
-383 GKVDFKNV
+383 GRVTFENV
-391 KFGYTAEKTLIKD
+391 KFGYTPERTLIKN

-434 FYELNEGTISI
+434 FYELNGGLISI
-445 DGINIKDIPRNTL
+445 DGVNITEISRSAL

-474 TIAENIAYGRMDAT
+474 TIAENIAYGKMDAT
-488 REEIIAAAKAASCD
+488 REEIVAAAKAACCD
-502 HFIRTLEHGYD
+502 HFIRTLPQGYD

-525 GQMQLLTIARAMLT
+525 GQMQLLTIARAMMT

-565 SRLMKDKTSFVI
+565 SKLMKDKTSFVI

-600 RGNHENLLA
+600 RGNHESLLA